1 MINLDNKINK
11 LYYTYTNIFKF
22 LKFKQKKWTSFDPF
36 RGKNLRAIRLPR
48 NLFYSLKT
56 RHIAMLYTSF
66 TFLEFGKFV
75 DNSVDKITFWAT
87 SIFANL

>member
-11 LYYTYTNIFKF
+11 LYYAYTNILNF
-22 LKFKQKKWTSFDPF
+22 LNSNKQNGPLSRPF

-56 RHIAMLYTSF
+56 RHIAILYTYF
-66 TFLEFGKFV
+66 TILEFGKFV
-75 DNSVDKITFWAT
+75 DKSVDKITFWDT
-87 SIFANL
+87 LIFTNL